1 MGEEAPE
8 RKWVGERERETS
20 RGFWLGKP
28 DGENS
33 GGVELL

>member
-20 RGFWLGKP
+20 SGFGLVIP
-28 DGENS
+28 DGENN
-33 GGVELL
+33 GGFETL

>member
-20 RGFWLGKP
+20 RGFGLVKP
-28 DGENS
+28 DAENN
-33 GGVELL
+33 GGAEVL

>member
-20 RGFWLGKP
+20 KGFALGKP
-28 DGENS
+28 DGEYI
-33 GGVELL
+33 GVEVL